1 MTPSHSTIGLTKI
14 VRHARNAISDKAQ
27 TSNLRLERLCMA
39 LGAAQDKL
47 SLRRRR
53 TKTDQK
59 ILGRAL
65 AEWENEGGR

>member
-1 MTPSHSTIGLTKI
+1 MTPSYSTIGLTKI
-14 VRHARNAISDKAQ
+14 VWHASYAVSDKAHA
-27 TSNLRLERLCMA
+27 SNLRLERLCMA

-59 ILGRAL
+59 TLGRAL